1 MLCRSAVS
9 VCCLSLFL
17 SQSVLGQTDA
27 GDAPDSVD
35 PVPRLMKNLQSD
47 SVRIASS
54 AARSLGVVFAP
65 GRTPH
70 PARDEVIDA
79 LIVKLDSN
87 LGGAVRRDAA
97 RALGRIRA
105 MKSLDGLKVSLR
117 DEDVEVAIASGE
129 AVTQILPVDEARS
142 YLREQAVDASDSLTA
157 AVYSAMARISKA
169 EDADFLLAGLPSRNW
184 RTEQAAV
191 QGLERSVRAGARLQP
206 ADYGKVAA
214 VLGNEFRNA
223 SGDAVSFF
231 RNVRNTDS
239 MSTVLTVADT
249 RGDGGEEDTTWRD
262 RSNALA
268 VIYQWGWPT
277 NQQAL
282 PVVIRQL
289 GDRTVNVTNAAR
301 RILNQLKTD
310 KLISHNDL
318 YPLLLTELEQAE
330 TLELRGGIMREWGS
344 HVDRQYASRIAVVA
358 SDTLTQAIEVKD
370 AWPARAYSI
379 TLLGESHYT
388 GAMTEIAGC
397 VSDDVPNVRNAA
409 GRALEKL
416 APLCSNEERISVPPV
431 LQPLL
436 DRPVDWRKT
445 SVAARAVAV
454 FGSEPAI
461 APLIKLLSHSVVNVR
476 DSASYAL
483 SGIAVSGN
491 DALREKIEL
500 LLHQE
505 MTTVKGAWQYGARV
519 LGALK
524 NPAAVP
530 LLTTILTD
538 GDWRSKQNAAL
549 AVTQIADEKKLEDD
563 ALNQALVRAA
573 QSDVVQVQDAANQAL
588 RAVTKPRG

>member
-1 MLCRSAVS
+1 MLYRYLIPACCLPLLLAQSAVS
-9 VCCLSLFL
+9 
-17 SQSVLGQTDA
+17 QTDA
-27 GDAPDSVD
+27 GISADTVD
-35 PVPRLMKNLQSD
+35 PVPRLMKNLESD

-65 GRTPH
+65 GRTQH
-70 PARDEVIDA
+70 PARAEVIDA
-79 LIVKLDSN
+79 LIAKLDSK
-87 LGGAVRRDAA
+87 LGGAVRRDVA

-105 MKSLDGLKVSLR
+105 KKSLDGLKATLR

-129 AVTQILPVDEARS
+129 AVSQILPVDEARA
-142 YLREQAVDASDSLTA
+142 YLKEQAVDASQSLTA
-157 AVYSAMARISKA
+157 AVYSAMAKISKA
-169 EDADFLLAGLPSRNW
+169 EDAAFLLAGLPSRNW

-191 QGLERSVRAGARLQP
+191 QGLERSARAGARLQP
-206 ADYGKVAA
+206 EDYRKIAD
-214 VLGNEFRNA
+214 VLGNEIRNA
-223 SGDAVSFF
+223 SGAAVNFF
-231 RNVRNTDS
+231 RNIRNEDS
-239 MSTVLTVADT
+239 MSAVLTVADT
-249 RGDGGEEDTTWRD
+249 QGDGSEADTTWRD
-262 RSNALA
+262 RSNALT
-268 VIYQWGWPT
+268 VIHQWGWPT

-289 GDRTVNVTNAAR
+289 GDQTVNVTNAAR

-330 TLELRGGIMREWGS
+330 PLQLRGGIMREWGS

-358 SDTLTQAIEVKD
+358 SSTLTQAIEVKD

-388 GAMTEIAGC
+388 GSMTEIAAC

-409 GRALEKL
+409 GRALEQL
-416 APLCSNEERISVPPV
+416 APLCSNEERVAVPPV

-445 SVAARAVAV
+445 SVAARATAG
-454 FGSEPAI
+454 FASEPAI

-476 DSASYAL
+476 DAASYSL
-483 SGIAVSGN
+483 SAIAASNN
-491 DALREKIEL
+491 DDLRKKTEL
-500 LLHQE
+500 LLHAE
-505 MTTVKGAWQYGARV
+505 VGSVKGSWQYGARV

-530 LLTTILTD
+530 LLTAILTD
-538 GDWRSKQNAAL
+538 GDWRSQQNAAL
-549 AVTQIADEKKLEDD
+549 AVAQIADQNKLEDD
-563 ALNQALVRAA
+563 TLNQALVKAA

-588 RAVTKPRG
+588 RAVTKPSR